1 MSKTECFYDRVSSR
15 TVGAVVFI
23 FSLLLAIVGTIV
35 LPVFG
40 FFFALPLIILAGMFV
55 FAPDSKAC
63 RLLSAK
69 KE

>member
-1 MSKTECFYDRVSSR
+1 MSKTECFYDKVSSR
-15 TVGAVVFI
+15 SVGAVVFI

-40 FFFALPLIILAGMFV
+40 FFFALPLIIMAGFFV